1 MEIIKAAA
9 VAVIAGIACVYFSSG
24 KHKEYAVFIA
34 LAAGIIILFFG
45 SEYFSAAFNALIALT
60 SSDYE
65 STELLPLIKIIFTAY
80 IAQFA
85 SDLCSEVGCKSIA
98 ANVELVSRFVIL
110 YLSLP
115 YIISLFNFLNEIA

>member
-1 MEIIKAAA
+1 MEMPKPAAI
-9 VAVIAGIACVYFSSG
+9 AVITGIVCIYFASG
-24 KHKEYAVFIA
+24 KHKEYALFTA
-34 LAAGIIILFFG
+34 MASGMIILVYG
-45 SEYFSAAFNALIALT
+45 ANYFSAAFNALKTLT
-60 SSDYE
+60 GTSYE
-65 STELLPLIKIIFTAY
+65 NIELLPLVKIIFTAY

-85 SDLCSEVGCKSIA
+85 SDLCTEAGCKSVA